1 MKNIKNAET
10 RITLTHTHTHTHTHG
25 YFNELNNFD
34 RLITFFKNVIS
45 FNYYTICNVKALKDI
60 GITMPFSAF

>member
-25 YFNELNNFD
+25 YFNELNKSNK
-34 RLITFFKNVIS
+34 LITFLGNVIS
-45 FNYYTICNVKALKDI
+45 FNYYTICNVKSI
-60 GITMPFSAF
+60 ERHRNCYVF